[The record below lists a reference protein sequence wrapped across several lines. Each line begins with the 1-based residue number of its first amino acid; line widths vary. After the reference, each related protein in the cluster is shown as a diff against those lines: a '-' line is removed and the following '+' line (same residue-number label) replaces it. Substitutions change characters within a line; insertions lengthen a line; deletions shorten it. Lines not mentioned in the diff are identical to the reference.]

1 MTEQAI
7 QAVGMRNKFKGM
19 SFVFAGKLSWGVQ
32 DNLAVLIQL
41 CGGEVFDDVTADTT
55 YLVVGI
61 SRGVPAAQK
70 AAEKFNKAGSAIQ
83 IIDQAK
89 ALNLVS
95 FSKDELVQAFKSPA
109 ASELLRPYSALSYH
123 KQSLEDISG
132 SNLRG
137 TTLTSAQLHAIVV
150 DGVDFSDSTLSGV
163 GFVRANQNSLQ
174 GVVFDRSS
182 MTNCHIGSMK
192 GCSLKDAKIFQLM
205 GGYGT
210 NLDGCDFERASLTHI
225 GATQGSFN
233 NCNFKS
239 AQIQNSW
246 FNSTAFANCDLSK
259 ATMKEVQF
267 QGCLF
272 KNCNL
277 QNVDLSQANLCEA
290 KFEGTNLSNANLSGA
305 VLVDADFTKA
315 TIDGADFSDATVMT
329 AKFEASQIAKA
340 KGLKEAMEK
349 EKSCSSGPR
358 LQDLEDA
365 LANAQSIAMS
375 LNVTTPDGEE
385 SAIQVSG
392 YSPKKYPHAFFNG
405 TKMRLGSPNNVH
417 LNGKSLQQVMA
428 QIASKCKSATIDFE
442 SFSCKLTNSTL
453 PPKEAKQLGLA
464 AWCEALGLE
473 VPDEKTL
480 KEAKSQQKAA
490 QTKHRDTLMA
500 ELRGGMSGI
509 KSWNAR
515 SIADKLKAGNF
526 RKADLTNQHLCDAQL
541 DRLDFEG
548 ANFDGANLSYA
559 ILDNC
564 ELKKASFKNATLEKA
579 QFGVAKAQEADFSG
593 AMMKGAVLRA
603 CNFSK
608 AIFHKTDLTGA
619 DLHYAKLHG
628 ADLSTANLTDANV
641 QHAEFDEHTKMPPDF
656 CSDGMKWCGAGPD
669 PLAFKQV
676 LADTPTESLNFEE
689 FLERLQNS
697 IDKERLKKALKML
710 KAESFQLF
718 AEVTDDAMIGVVK
731 SQTDA
736 DLVYSARLAS
746 NGVYACCTQNLNPC
760 GGLRGALCKHL
771 LVLVIGLTKAGQLD
785 PNKAD
790 LWARASKNIQTA
802 KLDKDIM
809 SETFLRYKGAEAG
822 EIDWRPT
829 ETIPEDYYAF

>member
-7 QAVGMRNKFKGM
+7 QAVAINSRFKGM
-19 SFVFAGKLSWGVQ
+19 SFVFTGKFSWGIE
-32 DNLAVLIQL
+32 DNLMGVIKL
-41 CGGEVFDDVTADTT
+41 CGGEVLDEVTADTT
-55 YLVVGI
+55 YVVVGT

-70 AAEKFNKAGSAIQ
+70 TAEKFNKSGSAIQ
-83 IIDQAK
+83 ILDQA
-89 ALNLVS
+89 AVLSIVS

-109 ASELLRPYSALSYH
+109 ASELLRMYCQLSYH
-123 KQSLEDISG
+123 KQGTEDISG
-132 SNLRG
+132 CNLRG
-137 TTLTSAQLHAIVV
+137 STLTGAQLHSIVI

-163 GFVRANQNSLQ
+163 GFARSNHSSIQ
-174 GVVFDRSS
+174 GVIFDRSTL
-182 MTNCHIGSMK
+182 TNCHAGKMK
-192 GCSLKDAKIFQLM
+192 GCSFKDAKIVQLLGSY
-205 GGYGT
+205 GG
-210 NLDGCDFERASLTHI
+210 NVEDCDFEGASLTHF

-233 NCNFKS
+233 KCNFKKTH
-239 AQIQNSW
+239 IQNSW
-246 FNSTAFANCDLSK
+246 FNSTAFASCDLSNGVM
-259 ATMKEVQF
+259 TELQF

-272 KNCNL
+272 KDCNL
-277 QNVDLSQANLCEA
+277 QNADLSRANLCEA

-305 VLVDADFTKA
+305 LLIDADFTKA
-315 TIDGADFSDATVMT
+315 IIDGADFTDATIMT
-329 AKFEASQIAKA
+329 AKFEPAQIAKA

-349 EKSCSSGPR
+349 EKCSNAGPH
-358 LQDLEDA
+358 LQELENA
-365 LANAQSIAMS
+365 LNDAQSITMS
-375 LNVTTPDGEE
+375 LRVTTPNNQECE
-385 SAIQVSG
+385 INVSG
-392 YSPKKYPHAFFNG
+392 YSTKKYPHAFMNG
-405 TKMRLGSPNNVH
+405 ALIGIGTNNNVH
-417 LNGKSLQQVMA
+417 INGKSLLLVMA
-428 QIASKCKSATIDFE
+428 QLVTRCKGATIDFD
-442 SFSCKLTNSTL
+442 SLTCKLTNSTL
-453 PPKEAKQLGLA
+453 APKEAKQLALS
-464 AWCEALGLE
+464 AWCEAFGID

-515 SIADKLKAGNF
+515 SIADKMKAGNF
-526 RKADLTNQHLCDAQL
+526 RKVDLTNQHLCDAQL

-548 ANFDGANLSYA
+548 AIFEGANLSYA

-564 ELKKASFKNATLEKA
+564 DLKKASFKNATLEKA
-579 QFGVAKAQEADFSG
+579 QLGVAKAHEANFSG
-593 AMMKGAVLRA
+593 AMMKGAILRA

-608 AIFHKTDLTGA
+608 AIFHETDLTGA

-628 ADLSTANLTDANV
+628 ADLSTANLTDANLNN
-641 QHAEFDEHTKMPPDF
+641 AEFDEHTKMPPDF
-656 CSDGMKWCGAGPD
+656 KSDEMKWCGAGPD
-669 PLAFKQV
+669 PLALKQV
-676 LADTPTESLNFEE
+676 LADTPKEALNFEE

-771 LVLVIGLTKAGQLD
+771 LVLIIGLAKAGQLD

-790 LWARASKNIQTA
+790 LWARASKSIQTA